1 MVISA
6 YFDNGLP
13 SVVMVMDGATGTLSK
28 SVWLEAQTGDPLYGH
43 VGGLAISASH
53 LWVASDQGVYRYG
66 LDALVSAGNG
76 DFITA
81 QKFDPTSVVASSASY
96 SGGVLWIA
104 EFAYYGPGGGRY
116 DTDVSHHLFAPDG
129 SAHHAYAAGYRLD
142 RRTDTLVR
150 DGLHPDFLIS
160 IPDRV
165 QGLLFTDNRLVL
177 SLSYGRRNDSTLA
190 FYSNPMKRPPD
201 RAADSVPLRILT
213 SGELTDSITM
223 PPMAE
228 GIARDGNR
236 VAVLFESGA
245 AKYRYTGSWPLDRL
259 YLFSA
264 DSRST
269 R

>member
-1 MVISA
+1 
-6 YFDNGLP
+6 
-13 SVVMVMDGATGTLSK
+13 
-28 SVWLEAQTGDPLYGH
+28 
-43 VGGLAISASH
+43 
-53 LWVASDQGVYRYG
+53 
-66 LDALVSAGNG
+66 
-76 DFITA
+76 
-81 QKFDPTSVVASSASY
+81 
-96 SGGVLWIA
+96 
-104 EFAYYGPGGGRY
+104 
-116 DTDVSHHLFAPDG
+116 
-129 SAHHAYAAGYRLD
+129 
-142 RRTDTLVR
+142 
-150 DGLHPDFLIS
+150 
-160 IPDRV
+160 
-165 QGLLFTDNRLVL
+165 
-177 SLSYGRRNDSTLA
+177 
-190 FYSNPMKRPPD
+190 MKRPPD